1 MQKDSEDP
9 RVLHWIL
16 VVPVANYFRFR
27 FLDAISICRRL
38 QALQPRSSKTS
49 GRMDTQESRLLF
61 QFPNDLRRPS

>member
-9 RVLHWIL
+9 RVLYWIL

-38 QALQPRSSKTS
+38 QALQPRSSKIS